1 MAVGAREGLSS
12 SAHIGWRSPVADQF
26 LDAAQA
32 RPALKQGPRGTSS
45 AYRLPSFHV
54 PGCVM
59 WHRWRSFFFDP
70 STRWRVLLVPP
81 CPAYQPSRLKPV
93 QLAAML
99 RIACGD
105 FYADISAY
113 GRKHFVCEVYMEG
126 GEAPLIVEQA
136 GDLEEAQQVARRHL
150 DTVRNTELLW
160 AAQGRKGPAI
170 AKSEELLREAFET
183 LRQYTE
189 EMEL

>member
-1 MAVGAREGLSS
+1 
-12 SAHIGWRSPVADQF
+12 
-26 LDAAQA
+26 
-32 RPALKQGPRGTSS
+32 
-45 AYRLPSFHV
+45 
-54 PGCVM
+54 M
-59 WHRWRSFFFDP
+59 WHRWRSFFSDP
-70 STRWRVLLVPP
+70 SARWRVLLVPP
-81 CPAYQPSRLKPV
+81 CPAYRPLRLKPV

-99 RIACGD
+99 RFACGD

-113 GRKHFVCEVYMEG
+113 GRKQFLCEVYMEG
-126 GEAPLIVEQA
+126 GAAPLIVEQA
-136 GDLEEAQQVARRHL
+136 GDLEEAQQAARRHL

-183 LRQYTE
+183 LSQYTE

>member
-1 MAVGAREGLSS
+1 
-12 SAHIGWRSPVADQF
+12 
-26 LDAAQA
+26 
-32 RPALKQGPRGTSS
+32 
-45 AYRLPSFHV
+45 
-54 PGCVM
+54 M
-59 WHRWRSFFFDP
+59 WHRWRSFFSPDR
-70 STRWRVLLVPP
+70 SARWRVLRVPP
-81 CPAYQPSRLKPV
+81 CPAYQPSQLKAV
-93 QLAAML
+93 QFAAML
-99 RIACGD
+99 RFACGD

-113 GRKHFVCEVYMEG
+113 GRKQFVCEIYMDG

-136 GDLEEAQQVARRHL
+136 GDLEEAQQMARRHL

-183 LRQYTE
+183 LSQFTE